1 MKNNNIDNIN
11 KMNSIDQ
18 QILELRQ
25 KLKTYG
31 ADINIHNFKLKNN
44 NYRER
49 FENKKLKFSLSQ
61 KLSIKN
67 NKKIEEEENI
77 NSQSEK
83 ITNFDWGGE
92 GNEFSNR
99 IVNVTNKGNVYLF
112 NSDNGKLIYNTNFNS
127 GILNSCAIE
136 KSENRMFAVGGFDGS
151 INIKYMNINTGKEN
165 EIGLREFTGHKG
177 GVSALQFMST
187 AYMVSASFDRNIILW
202 DIITYRKIVNVYK
215 GHKTAITGLDVNQLN
230 GNFFVTS
237 SEDLSIKFWDIRI
250 KNPCVGTFKADSFIN
265 CVKYLPGRLST
276 VAAGCEDGT
285 VRIYDLETFK
295 DLGIFKNNGHSIS
308 SIELSKSGG
317 ILFASSS
324 ENNTISIWSLLGSKE
339 TPLDTY
345 EYINNQSNENKG
357 IIQISMNSEKNKI
370 AFANEEEI
378 IIIK

>member
-49 FENKKLKFSLSQ
+49 FENKKLKFCLSQ

-92 GNEFSNR
+92 GNAFSNR

-136 KSENRMFAVGGFDGS
+136 KSENLMFAVGGFDGS
-151 INIKYMNINTGKEN
+151 LNLNYMNIKTGKEY
-165 EIGLREFTGHKG
+165 EIGLRKFTGHKG
-177 GVSALQFMST
+177 KVSSIQFMST
-187 AYMVSASFDRNIILW
+187 AYMVSASFDSNIILW
-202 DIITYRKIVNVYK
+202 DVITHGKIVNVYK
-215 GHKTAITGLDVNQLN
+215 GHIAAITGLDVNQIN
-230 GNFFVTS
+230 GNFFVTC
-237 SEDLSIKFWDIRI
+237 SEDSTIKFWDIRI
-250 KNPCVGTFKADSFIN
+250 KNPCVGTFKADSSIN

-276 VAAGCEDGT
+276 VAAGCDDGT

-295 DLGIFKNNGHSIS
+295 DLGIFKNNGHSIN

-317 ILFASSS
+317 ILFASSR

-339 TPLDTY
+339 TPLDAY
-345 EYINNQSNENKG
+345 EYHGGKG
-357 IIQISMNSEKNKI
+357 GISQISMNSEKNKI
-370 AFANEEEI
+370 AFADRDEI

>member
-11 KMNSIDQ
+11 KINSIDQ

-67 NKKIEEEENI
+67 NKKIEKEENI

-92 GNEFSNR
+92 GNAFSNR

-112 NSDNGKLIYNTNFNS
+112 NSDNGKLIYSTNFNS

-265 CVKYLPGRLST
+265 CVKYLPGRFSI

-285 VRIYDLETFK
+285 VRIYDLKSFK
-295 DLGIFKNNGHSIS
+295 DLGIFK
-308 SIELSKSGG
+308 
-317 ILFASSS
+317 
-324 ENNTISIWSLLGSKE
+324 
-339 TPLDTY
+339 
-345 EYINNQSNENKG
+345 
-357 IIQISMNSEKNKI
+357 
-370 AFANEEEI
+370 
-378 IIIK
+378 IKFIM